1 MQYLLPKHFMDVKEG
16 LPDTA
21 LQKLSELASIDHLK
35 LVTELRN
42 FTTIYYDIVGPLN
55 TKTKR
60 IYSEVENDEN
70 YDNFS
75 LEWNEFNIDLE
86 KNGKCNFQI
95 SKIVY

>member
-1 MQYLLPKHFMDVKEG
+1 MDVKEG